1 MPVSEGYREYIMER
15 LERVEQVSARRMFGG
30 VGIYF
35 EGLFCALIA
44 EDVLYF
50 KVDDENRPDYEAAG
64 MGPFRTGGQTM
75 QFYEVPEEVLDDEE
89 KLRLWAGKAL
99 DVARRKLAE
108 KRGKRKP
115 MRKKGDGD
123 SGR

>member
-1 MPVSEGYREYIMER
+1 MPVNERYREYVMGR
-15 LERVEQVSARRMFGG
+15 LEGVGQVIARNMFGG

-44 EDVLYF
+44 ENVLYF
-50 KVDDENRPDYEAAG
+50 KVDDVNRLDYEAAG
-64 MGPFRTGGQTM
+64 MGPFSSGGQTM
-75 QFYEVPEEVLDDEE
+75 QFYEVPEEVLDDDE

-108 KRGKRKP
+108 KRGKKKARPK
-115 MRKKGDGD
+115 KKGN
-123 SGR
+123 SI

>member
-1 MPVSEGYREYIMER
+1 MPVSERYREYIMGL
-15 LERVEQVSARRMFGG
+15 LECVGQVTARNMFGG

-44 EDVLYF
+44 ENILYF
-50 KVDDENRPDYEAAG
+50 KVDDANRLDYEAAG
-64 MGPFRTGGQTM
+64 MGPFRSGGQTM
-75 QFYEVPEEVLDDEE
+75 QFYEVPEEVLDDDE

-108 KRGKRKP
+108 KRGKKRAG
-115 MRKKGDGD
+115 RKKKGN
-123 SGR
+123 SK

>member
-1 MPVSEGYREYIMER
+1 MSVSEGYREYIMEW
-15 LERVEQVSARRMFGG
+15 LERVGQVTARDMFGG

-50 KVDDENRPDYEAAG
+50 KVDDANRLDYEAAG
-64 MGPFRTGGQTM
+64 MGPFRSGGQTM

-115 MRKKGDGD
+115 KTKDGGTD
-123 SGR
+123 TKS

>member
-1 MPVSEGYREYIMER
+1 MPISEGYREYIMER
-15 LERVEQVSARRMFGG
+15 LERVVQVTTRDMFGG

-64 MGPFRTGGQTM
+64 MGPFRSGGQTM

-89 KLRLWAGKAL
+89 KLLLWADKAL

-115 MRKKGDGD
+115 KTKKVGSDAK
-123 SGR
+123 S

>member
-1 MPVSEGYREYIMER
+1 MPVNEGYREYVLER
-15 LERVEQVSARRMFGG
+15 LECVGQVTARNMFGG

-50 KVDDENRPDYEAAG
+50 KVDDVNRPDYEAAG
-64 MGPFRTGGQTM
+64 MGPFRSGGQTM
-75 QFYEVPEEVLDDEE
+75 QFYEVPEDVLEDEE

-99 DVARRKLAE
+99 EVARRKRAE
-108 KRGKRKP
+108 RGKKKAKP
-115 MRKKGDGD
+115 KNKI
-123 SGR
+123 

>member
-1 MPVSEGYREYIMER
+1 MPVSESYREYVMER
-15 LERVEQVSARRMFGG
+15 LERVEQVTARNMFGG

-50 KVDDENRPDYEAAG
+50 KVDDVNRPDFEAAG
-64 MGPFRTGGQTM
+64 MGPFKSGRQTM
-75 QFYEVPEEVLDDEE
+75 QFYEVPEDVLEDEE
-89 KLRLWAGKAL
+89 KLRLWVGKAL

-108 KRGKRKP
+108 RGKKKAKP
-115 MRKKGDGD
+115 KPKKK
-123 SGR
+123 R

>member
-1 MPVSEGYREYIMER
+1 MER
-15 LERVEQVSARRMFGG
+15 LERVGQVTARDMFGG

-50 KVDDENRPDYEAAG
+50 KVDDANRPDYEVAG
-64 MGPFRTGGQTM
+64 MGPFRSGGQTM

-115 MRKKGDGD
+115 KTKDGGTD
-123 SGR
+123 TKS